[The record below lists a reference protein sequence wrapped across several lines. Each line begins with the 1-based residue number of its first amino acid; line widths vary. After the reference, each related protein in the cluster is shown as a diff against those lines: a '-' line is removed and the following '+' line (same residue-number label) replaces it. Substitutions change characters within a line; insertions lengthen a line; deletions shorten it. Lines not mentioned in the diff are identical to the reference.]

1 VLPLLRDYYLVAS
14 NLTTSSRAPPSTARN
29 NLQQCAV
36 AQDIWDV
43 LHDGLVFPTP
53 AFFFQAALLMTYLTT
68 EEMAELKSGAVQVMD
83 ILVNAGVPRARMG
96 DKCFEGHAQEESGTD
111 GADED
116 AQLSQTVR
124 YSFESFCCS
133 VAAKVRKIEGDKSLA
148 LRLPLLLSA
157 DEEAVIYDTLH
168 SGPQAQGGGGG
179 GGEKVKAK
187 QSGNPTVPRL
197 LVECLPILSTE
208 TTDETTLL
216 QVLALVRGAM
226 YLSNPQRA
234 AVKVTAADSFL
245 EHLDQYLD
253 SELSSSRFSGMD
265 LQKLQTRWDL
275 CDGLY
280 SMLRTQDGDR
290 ELLAWVQSKFD
301 ALGCTQVTLR
311 LCSHESVAVQV
322 CDMYHLKDSLK
333 YIYEF
338 SSII

>member
-14 NLTTSSRAPPSTARN
+14 NLTTSSRAPPSPARN

-43 LHDGLVFPTP
+43 LHGLVFPTP

-68 EEMAELKSGAVQVMD
+68 EEMGELKSGAVQVMD
-83 ILVNAGVPRARMG
+83 ILVNAGVPRARMR
-96 DKCFEGHAQEESGTD
+96 DKCFEGHPQESGTD

-116 AQLSQTVR
+116 AQRSESVR
-124 YSFESFCCS
+124 FSFESFCCS
-133 VAAKVRKIEGDKSLA
+133 VAAQLRKIEGDKSLA
-148 LRLPLLLSA
+148 LRLPLLLST

-179 GGEKVKAK
+179 GEKDHAK

-197 LVECLPILSTE
+197 LTECLPILSTE

-226 YLSNPQRA
+226 YLSNPQRS

-245 EHLDQYLD
+245 EHLKQYLD
-253 SELSSSRFSGMD
+253 SELSSSSVAGMD

-322 CDMYHLKDSLK
+322 CAICIISKILLS
-333 YIYEF
+333 IYEF
-338 SSII
+338 SSSI